1 MKRYLL
7 DTSALLALRD
17 DDPGA
22 DRVAALLDQSAKGKV
37 QCMGCIMSLMEVLY
51 RVWRDESEKEGR
63 LAYQQCLALPIV
75 WIRESKSLS
84 MRAAEIKGQ
93 HSSSVADA

>member
-17 DDPGA
+17 DEAGA
-22 DRVAALLDQSAKGKV
+22 DRVAALLDQFAKGKV
-37 QCMGCIMSLMEVLY
+37 QCMGCFMSLMEVLH

-63 LAYQQCLALPIV
+63 LAYAQCLALPIV
-75 WIRESKSLS
+75 WIHESRSLL

-93 HSSSVADA
+93 H

>member
-7 DTSALLALRD
+7 DTSALLAL
-17 DDPGA
+17 
-22 DRVAALLDQSAKGKV
+22 
-37 QCMGCIMSLMEVLY
+37 
-51 RVWRDESEKEGR
+51 RDESEKEGR
-63 LAYQQCLALPIV
+63 LAYQQCLALLIV

-84 MRAAEIKGQ
+84 MRAAELKGQ